1 MKKTWKVLGWKFT
14 QLNSAM
20 EDATSQLKTGDTLYG
35 SALRTDKVKVN
46 MSNHIVYICTSY

>member
-1 MKKTWKVLGWKFT
+1 MKQTWKVLGWKFT

-35 SALRTDKVKVN
+35 SALRTDEVKVN